1 MNQPE
6 AALQLV
12 RARLDHDLDIAQA
25 HSAELAKEEKPEFD
39 SGAEDAG
46 WSAEEVAWAFEKNP
60 KIPLRKLIEDKNG
73 WDTLPTL
80 AEQAPSLFLEI
91 QWPWFERCFEALGA
105 SPTSPTQRELCR
117 FSLFST
123 TQVIEL
129 LNPCTPNSPQYRL

>member
-91 QWPWFERCFEALGA
+91 LWPWFERCLRIGISKRQYTLVEKYRMGWSAWFE
-105 SPTSPTQRELCR
+105 R
-117 FSLFST
+117 
-123 TQVIEL
+123 
-129 LNPCTPNSPQYRL
+129 